1 MAELLSKRQLITI
14 RDIGK
19 YKTEIHYGPYGCGK
33 TFSICMGV
41 GLLLR
46 ETPPPP
52 GDGVVLVVGKTM
64 TSAKANV
71 CSVWSSLFGK
81 NFEYNKS
88 KKDGY
93 EKDGFIFGHK
103 FRLVGLNDSNA
114 EDRIRGANAYLI
126 IGDEI
131 STWSKENFDKIQGRK
146 RGVLPQGWPHFFFV
160 GSTNPDSPIHWLK
173 TEIDNSKDIHFVK
186 WSEFDNITS
195 GAVEYYEGLKAR
207 YARNKAY
214 YQRYVLGEWAAAE
227 GLVYSC
233 FDEEEHVLTT
243 YQISQLEFV
252 EYRLGVDFGL
262 NNPTAILLLGK
273 TIGNEWVVLKE
284 KYLPKTT
291 LTEIY
296 KAFVQIMLDKRIKSI
311 YLDPSALALKDK
323 LKENGIFNFKD
334 ANNKVKEGIQLVYD
348 YFTSDR
354 LYISEECVNLR
365 GELFTYCYK
374 KDGSDDV
381 VKEHDHACDALRY
394 ALMGERGE

>member
-1 MAELLSKRQLITI
+1 MTELLSKRQLITI

-19 YKTEIHYGPYGCGK
+19 YKKEIHYGPYGCGK
-33 TFSICMGV
+33 TFSICMGI

-46 ETPPPP
+46 ETPPPL
-52 GDGVVLVVGKTM
+52 GDGVVLIVGKTM
-64 TSAKANV
+64 QGAKANV
-71 CSVWSSLFGK
+71 CSVWASLFGK
-81 NFEYNKS
+81 NFEYNSS

-103 FRLVGLNDSNA
+103 FRLVGLNDANA
-114 EDRIRGANAYLI
+114 ETRIRGANAYLI

-131 STWSKENFDKIQGRK
+131 STWSKENFDKIQGRL
-146 RGVLPQGWPHFFFV
+146 RGVLPKGWRHFFFI

-173 TEIDNSKDIHFVK
+173 KEIDSASDIHFVK

-195 GAVEYYEGLKAR
+195 GAKEYYDGLKAR
-207 YARNKAY
+207 YKHNKAY
-214 YQRYVLGEWAAAE
+214 YQRYVLGEWAASE

-233 FDEEEHVLTT
+233 FDEEEHILTC
-243 YQISQLEFV
+243 QQVAQLEFK

-262 NNPTAILLLGK
+262 NNPTAILLLGL
-273 TIGNEWVVLKE
+273 TVGNEWVVLKE

-296 KAFVQIMLDKRIKSI
+296 QAFVEIMLDTKIKNI

-323 LKENGIFNFKD
+323 LKEVGIYNFKD
-334 ANNKVKEGIQLVYD
+334 ANNSVKEGIQLVFD
-348 YFTSDR
+348 CFTSQR
-354 LYISEECVNLR
+354 LFVSEECVNLK

-394 ALMGERGE
+394 AIMGERK